1 MKNRAAEGCARWAKE
16 GRGVVDTGCVRVAVA
31 PVGIFSREK
40 ADTSVQE
47 GGAEM
52 PEESRK
58 AAGREEVVDVDCDFD
73 LWVLGGRRGWA
84 GAFVV

>member
-58 AAGREEVVDVDCDFD
+58 AAGLDRCAQLD
-73 LWVLGGRRGWA
+73 
-84 GAFVV
+84 